1 MSEILNVNQLKEMS
15 YSVIEIPGF
24 DLGQLVKI
32 KVQRP
37 KIMSLLSHGKIPN
50 HLLSTVN
57 QMIVGTSSKKEK
69 QDESSR
75 SKDVAKLY
83 ELYSEICLVEPTYQD
98 LKEYI
103 TDEQLEAIFKWATSE
118 VNSLDYFRAKQ
129 NDGADNS
136 NGTELSEKA

>member
-1 MSEILNVNQLKEMS
+1 MSEILNINQIKEMS

-24 DLGQLVKI
+24 DLGQAVKV

-83 ELYSEICLVEPTYQD
+83 ELYSEICLVEPTYQI
-98 LKEYI
+98 LKECI
-103 TDEQLEAIFKWATSE
+103 TD
-118 VNSLDYFRAKQ
+118 
-129 NDGADNS
+129 
-136 NGTELSEKA
+136 